1 MDRQALTTRDLGKR
15 RRRWLLGVVAGA
27 GALAL
32 IVPTFAGAA
41 ASGAP
46 DSPTPPK
53 DIRTYAVFGW
63 DAVMIKGQNGAQVMG
78 GNIGVN
84 AAGGKATV
92 CANGQLRMG
101 KNTALVADNLGISS
115 LCSLW
120 DVYYGT
126 GHRPPASVMTQMPYH
141 GEAAFTAPLNP
152 TNVPTFPDNA
162 KCKFGVA
169 PMVKNND
176 GTTLNLAPGVYQ
188 SLQVKDGKTIG
199 EYNKLKLGSGV
210 YTFCN
215 MTLGRDVW
223 LDLEPTTIVIVTGV
237 FSMSNESVIGHAAGD
252 PNFPGVG
259 DTSTAQWFV
268 RGDNKDKADKSD
280 LAPFQCK
287 VLLTQ
292 TGESLWGNCDS
303 GTHVG
308 FSKHTWVRSSF
319 FARNGQL
326 NLGHDTDLF
335 GRYWAK
341 SIGSD
346 IGTRI
351 QAPPPP
357 PPPPSTTLSSTTT
370 TTLPGTTTPPST
382 GTTTSTTRPPT
393 TTPPTTGTTTS
404 TSTTSTTRPPTTTP
418 PTTARPTTTTIP
430 GT

>member
-27 GALAL
+27 GAVAS

-63 DAVMIKGQNGAQVMG
+63 DAVMIKGQNGAEVTG

-84 AAGGKATV
+84 ALGGKATV

-120 DVYYGT
+120 DVYYGP
-126 GHRPPASVMTQMPYH
+126 GHRPASSVMNIMPYH
-141 GEAAFTAPLNP
+141 GEATFTAPLNP
-152 TNVPTFPDNA
+152 TNVPTFPENA

-199 EYNKLKLGSGV
+199 QYNKVKLQSGI

-215 MTLGRDVW
+215 MTFGKDVW
-223 LDLEPTTIVIVTGV
+223 FDLEPTTIVIVTGV
-237 FSMSNESVIGHAAGD
+237 FSMSNESVIGHVAGD

-268 RGDNKDKADKSD
+268 RGDNRDKADKSD
-280 LAPFQCK
+280 LVPFQCK
-287 VLLTQ
+287 VVPA
-292 TGESLWGNCDS
+292 GNSEVLSGYCDS

-308 FSKHTWVRSSF
+308 FAKHTWIRSSF
-319 FARNGQL
+319 LARNGQL

-357 PPPPSTTLSSTTT
+357 PPPPTTT
-370 TTLPGTTTPPST
+370 TATTA
-382 GTTTSTTRPPT
+382 TSTTRPPP

-404 TSTTSTTRPPTTTP
+404 TTTPPPTTPPTTGTTTTTRPPTTTVPTTTP

-430 GT
+430 ET